1 MIKIRIKK
9 PMIEEELLVED
20 IKNLGLPPIIVTRVL
35 EEFASSSFDAKKAQ
49 DIIGRMYKERSKQNV
64 NFLATT
70 IDKIRDEI
78 EASSEDI
85 GGIPNEFSE
94 KFNKIVKFNVMDK
107 LRPEGLSVVLNFKEA
122 KALEKSL
129 VKAAKKSL
137 SGDLQEDALKA
148 IETNFNE
155 RYLKQFTSLFQNQAG
170 AKILN
175 YLKKHPTNWKE
186 LAKLDF
192 NEAMDYVEEVSLTEE
207 DEKDIV
213 HKYKDGYYWINLGEG
228 ACELEGKRMG
238 HCGRDDRGNLVS
250 LRTRPKGS
258 KASKSHVTLT
268 YNEYEDTLYQIK
280 GRENNAPDSEY
291 WPYIKDFI
299 DRFGVDE
306 VKEDGEHSNDDFT
319 PLLEFIEQNTNA
331 KIDTRLAELQD
342 YVNEVHN
349 GLEDTD
355 YLNFNVEMEDYGD
368 GEFALLDAYVQFK
381 VQIDELPLTA
391 IEANED
397 AILAMLEEDGFKE
410 QISEISYMEDFLMDG
425 YGEPAL
431 DTDAFFQ
438 KAGEYA
444 TIGVMVSF
452 TAEDS
457 DYKNCTTRQELEQ
470 AVQHYKYNFGEGD
483 IEGFREDIREIML
496 NFIKEEI
503 ETEGKGKIADVLKT
517 IEGIEADYKHFFAE
531 YNLEDPTEP
540 IKFVLNSKLP
550 IEMEAFSF
558 EVPREVRDSGRLQ
571 TFKRM
576 IESTY
581 SSKMNIY
588 IQEMR
593 SVFGPDVIKKM
604 LNNSIKKV
612 NLAALKNARNQTRLN
627 FPGFD
632 LGEEDIQQY
641 RYMGENFFDVLDVR
655 YPGPIELQQK
665 HETTNTRLALR
676 ANAEIKWLD
685 RVEDIEYMMR
695 WVETIDGLWPRI
707 LEDIK
712 PQLENI
718 NVELKKFRKKLA
730 DEMMDEIRRT
740 GRLDFD
746 IRLEENKRNIKLIV
760 KK

>member
-1 MIKIRIKK
+1 
-9 PMIEEELLVED
+9 MIEEELLVED

-35 EEFASSSFDAKKAQ
+35 EEFAGSTFDAKKAQ

-64 NFLATT
+64 NFLAGAV
-70 IDKIRDEI
+70 DKIQDEI
-78 EASSEDI
+78 AASSEDI

-107 LRPEGLSVVLNFKEA
+107 MREDMPVALSFKEA

-129 VKAAKKSL
+129 KKAAKSSL

-155 RYLKQFTSLFQNQAG
+155 RYLKQFSSLFQNQAG
-170 AKILN
+170 AMILN

-192 NEAMDYVEEVSLTEE
+192 NEAMDYVEDVSLTEE
-207 DEKDIV
+207 NEEDIV

-268 YNEYEDTLYQIK
+268 YNENEETLFQIK
-280 GRENNAPDSEY
+280 GRENNAPDSKY

-299 DRFGVDE
+299 DRFGVEE
-306 VKEDGEHSNDDFT
+306 VTEDGEHSNDDFT
-319 PLLEFIEQNTNA
+319 PLLEFIEENTNA

-342 YVNEVHN
+342 YVNDVHN

-355 YLNFNVEMEDYGD
+355 YINFNVEMEDYGD

-381 VQIDELPLTA
+381 VQIDELPLGPV
-391 IEANED
+391 EANES
-397 AILAMLEEDGFKE
+397 AILAMLEEEEFQE
-410 QISEISYMEDFLMDG
+410 QISEISYMEDFLQDG

-438 KAGEYA
+438 KAGDHA
-444 TIGVMVSF
+444 TIGVQVSF

-470 AVQHYKYNFGEGD
+470 AVEHYKYNFTGDD
-483 IEGFREDIREIML
+483 IEMFRSDIKEIML
-496 NFIKEEI
+496 NFIKDEV

-517 IEGIEADYKHFFAE
+517 IEGIEEDYKHFFAE

-550 IEMEAFSF
+550 IEVEAFSY
-558 EVPREVRDSGRLQ
+558 EVPREVVKSFDRNISGLFKNRIEGFYSEKMSIYNQ
-571 TFKRM
+571 TM
-576 IESTY
+576 
-581 SSKMNIY
+581 
-588 IQEMR
+588 
-593 SVFGPDVIKKM
+593 KKM
-604 LNNSIKKV
+604 FSEEAIRKILNNSIKKV
-612 NLAALKNARNQTRLN
+612 NLAALKNAKNQTRLN

-655 YPGPIELQQK
+655 YPGPVELSQ
-665 HETTNTRLALR
+665 TTTVTNTRLALR

-707 LEDIK
+707 LEDMK

-718 NVELKKFRKKLA
+718 NVELKKFRKALV
-730 DEMMDEIRRT
+730 DSMMDDIRRM
-740 GRLDFD
+740 GRMDFD
-746 IRLEENKRNIKLIV
+746 IKLQENKRNIKLIL

>member
-1 MIKIRIKK
+1 MIKVRIKK

-35 EEFASSSFDAKKAQ
+35 EEFAGSTFDAKKSQ
-49 DIIGRMYKERSKQNV
+49 DIVGRLYKERSKQSV
-64 NFLATT
+64 IFLAGAV
-70 IDKIRDEI
+70 DKIQDEI

-107 LRPEGLSVVLNFKEA
+107 MRPEGMPVALGFKEV

-129 VKAAKKSL
+129 KKAAKSSL
-137 SGDLQEDALKA
+137 SGDLQEDALKS
-148 IETNFNE
+148 ITVNFNQ
-155 RYLKQFTSLFQNQAG
+155 RYLKQFSSLFQNQAG

-268 YNEYEDTLYQIK
+268 YNEDGNTIYQIK
-280 GRENNAPDSEY
+280 GYKNSAPDSEY

-299 DRFGVDE
+299 DRFGVADVTE
-306 VKEDGEHSNDDFT
+306 TGEHSNDDFA
-319 PLLEFIEQNTNA
+319 PLLEFIEENTNA
-331 KIDTRLAELQD
+331 ETDTRLAELED
-342 YVNEVHN
+342 YVSDIHN
-349 GLEDTD
+349 GIEDTD
-355 YLNFNVEMEDYGD
+355 YLNFSVEMENYGD
-368 GEFALLDAYVQFK
+368 GEFAMLTTYVQFK
-381 VQIDELPLTA
+381 VQIDELPLDA
-391 IEANED
+391 VEPNVD
-397 AILAMLEEDGFKE
+397 AILAILEEEEFQE
-410 QISEISYMEDFLMDG
+410 QISEISYMEDFLQES
-425 YGEPAL
+425 YGEPPL
-431 DTDAFFQ
+431 DTDAFMNI
-438 KAGEYA
+438 AGEHG
-444 TIGVMVSF
+444 TIGVQVSF
-452 TAEDS
+452 VAEDS
-457 DYKNCTTRQELEQ
+457 DYKSATTRADLQE
-470 AVQHYKYNFGEGD
+470 AVQHYKYNFGEDD
-483 IEGFREDIREIML
+483 IENFREDIKEIML

-517 IEGIEADYKHFFAE
+517 IEGIEEDYKHFFAE

-550 IEMEAFSF
+550 IEVEAFSF

-581 SSKMNIY
+581 SSKMSIY

-593 SVFGPDVIKKM
+593 SVFSEDVIKRM

-612 NLAALKNARNQTRLN
+612 NAAAYMNARNQTRLN

-641 RYMGENFFDVLDVR
+641 RYMGSNFFDVLDMR

-665 HETTNTRLALR
+665 YETTNTRLALR

-707 LEDIK
+707 LEDMK
-712 PQLENI
+712 PELENI
-718 NVELKKFRKKLA
+718 NVELKKFRKELV
-730 DEMMDEIRRT
+730 ESMYDEIRRT
-740 GRLDFD
+740 GRMDFD
-746 IRLEENKRNIKLIV
+746 IKLQENKRKIKLII

>member
-1 MIKIRIKK
+1 VIKVRIKK

-35 EEFASSSFDAKKAQ
+35 EEFAGSTFDAKKAQ
-49 DIIGRMYKERSKQNV
+49 DIIGRMYKEKSKQNIQ
-64 NFLATT
+64 FLHPMVDRIKDA
-70 IDKIRDEI
+70 IQM
-78 EASSEDI
+78 SSDDI
-85 GGIPNEFSE
+85 GGVPDEFSE
-94 KFNKIVKFNVMDK
+94 RFDKIVKFNVKDK
-107 LRPEGLSVVLNFKEA
+107 IRGDGMPVALNFKDI

-137 SGDLQEDALKA
+137 SGDLQEDA
-148 IETNFNE
+148 IEIITVEFNE
-155 RYLKQFTSLFQNQAG
+155 RYLKAYWVLFQNQVGSA
-170 AKILN
+170 IIN

-186 LAKLDF
+186 LAKMDF
-192 NEAMDYVEEVSLTEE
+192 NEAMEYVNEVSLTEE

-213 HKYKDGYYWINLGEG
+213 HKYKDGYYWIDLGEG
-228 ACELEGKRMG
+228 ACELEASRMG
-238 HCGRDDRGNLVS
+238 HCGKDDRGNLVS

-268 YNEYEDTLYQIK
+268 YNEHEDTLFQIK

-299 DRFGVDE
+299 DRFGIDE

-331 KIDTRLAELQD
+331 SIDTRLAELQD
-342 YVNEVHN
+342 YVNDVHN

-368 GEFALLDAYVQFK
+368 GEFAMLDAYVQFK
-381 VQIDELPLTA
+381 VQIDELPLGPV
-391 IEANED
+391 EANES
-397 AILAMLEEDGFKE
+397 AILAMLEEDDFKE
-410 QISEISYMEDFLMDG
+410 QISEISYMEDFLQDG

-438 KAGEYA
+438 KAGDYA
-444 TIGVMVSF
+444 TIGVQVSF
-452 TAEDS
+452 TAEDR
-457 DYKNCTTRQELEQ
+457 DYKNATTRQELEQ
-470 AVQHYKYNFGEGD
+470 AVEHYKYNFTGDD
-483 IEGFREDIREIML
+483 IEMFRSDIKEIML
-496 NFIKEEI
+496 NFIKDEV

-517 IEGIEADYKHFFAE
+517 IEGIEEDYKHFFAE

-550 IEMEAFSF
+550 IEVEAFSF
-558 EVPREVRDSGRLQ
+558 NSPREIKNSSL
-571 TFKRM
+571 KRQY
-576 IESTY
+576 ESLISNGLSRY
-581 SSKMNIY
+581 NEAMKK
-588 IQEMR
+588 
-593 SVFGPDVIKKM
+593 VFSEEAIRKI

-612 NLAALKNARNQTRLN
+612 NLTAYMNAKKQTRLN

-641 RYMGENFFDVLDVR
+641 RYMGANLFDEVDMR
-655 YPGPIELQQK
+655 YPGPVVLAQK
-665 HETTNTRLALR
+665 KEPTDTQLALR

-707 LEDIK
+707 LEDMK
-712 PQLENI
+712 PQLEDI
-718 NVELKKFRKKLA
+718 NLKLKAERKKLINSMMKRAKEYA
-730 DEMMDEIRRT
+730 DQLGVE
-740 GRLDFD
+740 LQ
-746 IRLEENKRNIKLIV
+746 ENKRNIKLIL

>member
-1 MIKIRIKK
+1 
-9 PMIEEELLVED
+9 MIEEELLVED

-35 EEFASSSFDAKKAQ
+35 EEFAGSSFDAKKAQ

-64 NFLATT
+64 NFLAGAV
-70 IDKIRDEI
+70 DKIQDEI

-85 GGIPNEFSE
+85 GGIPSEFSE
-94 KFNKIVKFNVMDK
+94 KFNKIVKFNITDK
-107 LRPEGLSVVLNFKEA
+107 MRGDMPMALNFKET

-129 VKAAKKSL
+129 KKAAKSSL

-148 IETNFNE
+148 IEAQFNE

-192 NEAMDYVEEVSLTEE
+192 NDAMEYVEEVSLTEE

-268 YNEYEDTLYQIK
+268 YNENEETLYQIK

-306 VKEDGEHSNDDFT
+306 VTEDGEHSNDDFT
-319 PLLEFIEQNTNA
+319 PLLEFIQENTNA

-342 YVNEVHN
+342 YVNDVHN

-355 YLNFNVEMEDYGD
+355 YINYNVEMEDYGD
-368 GEFALLDAYVQFK
+368 GEFAMLDAYIQFK
-381 VQIDELPLTA
+381 VQIDELPLGPV
-391 IEANED
+391 EAND
-397 AILAMLEEDGFKE
+397 TAILAMLEEEEFQE
-410 QISEISYMEDFLMDG
+410 EISGISYMEDFLQEN
-425 YGEPAL
+425 YGEPVL

-444 TIGVMVSF
+444 TIGVQVSF
-452 TAEDS
+452 VAEDS
-457 DYKNCTTRQELEQ
+457 DYKNCTTRQELEE
-470 AVQHYKYNFGEGD
+470 AVQHYKYNFGEDD
-483 IEGFREDIREIML
+483 IENFREDIKEIML
-496 NFIKEEI
+496 NYIKEEI

-550 IEMEAFSF
+550 IEMEAFSY
-558 EVPREVRDSGRLQ
+558 EVPKEVRDSGRLQ
-571 TFKRM
+571 VFKRR
-576 IESTY
+576 IEAFY
-581 SSKMNIY
+581 SEKMSIY
-588 IQEMR
+588 NQKMR
-593 SVFGPDVIKKM
+593 KMFSPEAIKKI
-604 LNNSIKKV
+604 LNNSIQKV
-612 NLAALKNARNQTRLN
+612 NTAALMNAKKQTRLN

-632 LGEEDIQQY
+632 LGQEDIEQY
-641 RYMGENFFDVLDVR
+641 RYMGANFFDVLDVR
-655 YPGPIELQQK
+655 YPGPIELAQK
-665 HETTNTRLALR
+665 HTTTDTQLGLR

-707 LEDIK
+707 LEDMK
-712 PQLENI
+712 PELENI
-718 NVELKKFRKKLA
+718 NVELKKFRKALV
-730 DEMMDEIRRT
+730 DSMMDDIRRR
-740 GRLDFD
+740 GRVDWD
-746 IRLEENKRNIKLIV
+746 IKLQENKRNIKLIL

>member
-1 MIKIRIKK
+1 MIKVRIKK

-35 EEFASSSFDAKKAQ
+35 EEFAGSTFDAKKAQ

-64 NFLATT
+64 NFLAGAV
-70 IDKIRDEI
+70 DKIQDEI
-78 EASSEDI
+78 KASSEDI
-85 GGIPNEFSE
+85 GGIPSEFSE

-107 LRPEGLSVVLNFKEA
+107 MREAMPVALNFKEA

-129 VKAAKKSL
+129 KKAAKSSL

-148 IETNFNE
+148 IETHFNE
-155 RYLKQFTSLFQNQAG
+155 RYLKQFSSLFQNQAG
-170 AKILN
+170 AMILN

-192 NEAMDYVEEVSLTEE
+192 NEAMDYVEDVSLTEE
-207 DEKDIV
+207 NEEDIV
-213 HKYKDGYYWINLGEG
+213 HRYKDGYYWINLGEG

-268 YNEYEDTLYQIK
+268 YNENEETLYQIK

-319 PLLEFIEQNTNA
+319 PLLEFIEENTNA
-331 KIDTRLAELQD
+331 SIDTRLAELED
-342 YVNEVHN
+342 YVNDVSN
-349 GLEDTD
+349 GLEDTN

-368 GEFALLDAYVQFK
+368 GEFAMLDAYVQFK
-381 VQIDELPLTA
+381 VQIDELPLDA
-391 IEANED
+391 VEANES
-397 AILAMLEEDGFKE
+397 AILAILEEEEFQE
-410 QISEISYMEDFLMDG
+410 QISEISYMEDFLRES
-425 YGEPAL
+425 YGDQVI

-444 TIGVMVSF
+444 TIGVQVSF
-452 TAEDS
+452 AAEDS
-457 DYKNCTTRQELEQ
+457 DYKNASTRQELEE
-470 AVQHYKYNFGEGD
+470 AVQHYKYNFGEDD
-483 IEGFREDIREIML
+483 IENFREDIKEIML

-517 IEGIEADYKHFFAE
+517 IEGIEEDYKHFFAE

-558 EVPREVRDSGRLQ
+558 DVPRQARNTSL
-571 TFKRM
+571 KRQY
-576 IESTY
+576 ESLISAGMSRY
-581 SSKMNIY
+581 NES
-588 IQEMR
+588 MR
-593 SVFGPDVIKKM
+593 KVFSEQAIRKI

-612 NLAALKNARNQTRLN
+612 NLAALTNAKKQTRLN

-641 RYMGENFFDVLDVR
+641 RYMGENFFDEIDVR
-655 YPGPIELQQK
+655 YPGPIELAQK

-707 LEDIK
+707 LEDMK
-712 PQLENI
+712 PQLEDI
-718 NVELKKFRKKLA
+718 NLKLKAERKKLINSMMKRAKEYA
-730 DEMMDEIRRT
+730 DQLGVE
-740 GRLDFD
+740 LQ
-746 IRLEENKRNIKLIV
+746 ENKRNIKLIL